1 MIYYR
6 KYSGKSLS
14 EKLDNNC
21 QSESAALHSRR
32 AGGLLLFW
40 KKTIDTLSS
49 LQSLIQ
55 LKITEF
61 LSVLH
66 GT

>member
-1 MIYYR
+1 MVIYYR

-21 QSESAALHSRR
+21 QSVSAALHSRR

-49 LQSLIQ
+49 YRP
-55 LKITEF
+55 
-61 LSVLH
+61 LSN
-66 GT
+66 

>member
-1 MIYYR
+1 MVIYYR

-40 KKTIDTLSS
+40 KKTMAHYQATVP
-49 LQSLIQ
+49 IQ

-61 LSVLH
+61 LVM
-66 GT
+66 